1 MSQPDDGRRV
11 TFRDVLANREFRA
24 LYVAQA
30 LSVVGDQLARI
41 AVAWLVFD
49 RSGSA
54 LLSALSLGLSY
65 LPWAIGGPLLGA
77 YADRF
82 PRRDVMVLCD
92 AARAVLV
99 LGLAIPGLP
108 IAVLFP
114 LLFVVAL
121 LQPPFNTARA
131 SLLPDVVGEGE
142 PFAVA
147 STLSATT
154 IQLGSVAGWAIGGA
168 AVAIIGARTSIVV
181 DAATFAFSAWLV
193 LRRVASRGAANT
205 EPRHILAEMREG
217 AAEVFGNPQ
226 LRWLVLTASVVISA
240 TIATAGVAVPY
251 AAAHH
256 GGKAT
261 AGVLVAI
268 MELGVLS
275 GAVLLG
281 RTLRPE
287 TAERLILP
295 GALAAPAIL
304 AMTGFDFSTPVTAV
318 IWFFGAAMS
327 AVQIVASRVFMSA
340 VPRATRGRAYGV
352 AAACVAVGQG
362 IGVTIAGAVANVRGP
377 ALGVTDVAL
386 PALAV
391 VVVLAANR
399 RQPSLAPPRHAE
411 PGFDESSFAGSSI
424 GGSGP
429 ITDETHTQSEEIMHA
444 PEPRSR
450 AQTPMWAFNITLL
463 ALSAFFCWLMRDTAV
478 MTPIGLP
485 SWWVL
490 LLFLM
495 AFGAPLR
502 FVFRRHPWTV
512 QLTEAPL
519 VLGLFFLSPVQLV
532 IVRGSATAIAA
543 IAQRQNPIRF
553 TFNVAANIVS
563 TIAVLGIF
571 RGLVPAHAGV
581 HVASW
586 PGTFVAVFAD
596 AVVSVALLVIVF
608 VLSRTGWDRRQTLQM
623 VTVTGAS
630 SIVNTLLALTTASAL
645 KYDVAT
651 AWTITVFVIL
661 TIVAVRMYHRL
672 ADRHAALDK
681 LYAVARELGPMTADP
696 GDLAPA
702 LTQLRRIMRAEALE
716 LAMVADDPNFVNVII
731 AFERDDGEGVV
742 LEEREMTDELREH
755 LTDRDDRAPRAQA
768 RRLLTRRRRN
778 SDDRIAVKVGTERHI
793 HALLTARDNMA
804 EGRSFDG
811 SDIRLLEAAAE
822 QLATALEKGR
832 LIEGLRHAATRDSL
846 TDLANLDSL
855 RSFLTTM
862 LDGTTGGVLLL
873 LDIDRFQEIND
884 TLGHDAGDAIL
895 VEVSRRLEA
904 APSQGALVAR
914 VGGDQFAMA
923 LPGHAGAEV
932 ARLAAL
938 AVKSR
943 VDGPLR
949 FSTFSADVRVTVGIA
964 RAPDHG
970 SDSATILRRAEM
982 AMTAAKGSSNGIGEW
997 EPGYEQDGSRRLQLL
1012 AGLREG
1018 LAQNALRVE
1027 FQPKLRVGTGEVTGF
1042 EALVRWSH
1050 PELGPVSPAEF
1061 VPLAEASG
1069 LISALTSSVLRLSL
1083 DACRRW
1089 HDMGRQVGV
1098 AVNIS
1103 ARSLDDPVLVGQ
1115 VAAML
1120 TASGVDPR
1128 WLTLE
1133 ITESSVMENATRSVD
1148 VLRQLRSLGLR
1159 LSIDD
1164 FGTGYS
1170 SLHQL
1175 RGLPVHEV
1183 KIDKAFVDH
1192 VDGDGADRA
1201 VVRAIVELCDSL
1213 GLATVAEGVEKAS
1226 QAYVLE
1232 SLGVNQVQGYFHGR
1246 PMTETAATEWLLPRV
1261 VAARQESAPDIT
1273 RAE

>member
-1 MSQPDDGRRV
+1 
-11 TFRDVLANREFRA
+11 
-24 LYVAQA
+24 
-30 LSVVGDQLARI
+30 
-41 AVAWLVFD
+41 
-49 RSGSA
+49 
-54 LLSALSLGLSY
+54 
-65 LPWAIGGPLLGA
+65 
-77 YADRF
+77 
-82 PRRDVMVLCD
+82 
-92 AARAVLV
+92 
-99 LGLAIPGLP
+99 
-108 IAVLFP
+108 
-114 LLFVVAL
+114 
-121 LQPPFNTARA
+121 
-131 SLLPDVVGEGE
+131 
-142 PFAVA
+142 
-147 STLSATT
+147 
-154 IQLGSVAGWAIGGA
+154 
-168 AVAIIGARTSIVV
+168 
-181 DAATFAFSAWLV
+181 
-193 LRRVASRGAANT
+193 
-205 EPRHILAEMREG
+205 
-217 AAEVFGNPQ
+217 
-226 LRWLVLTASVVISA
+226 
-240 TIATAGVAVPY
+240 
-251 AAAHH
+251 
-256 GGKAT
+256 
-261 AGVLVAI
+261 
-268 MELGVLS
+268 
-275 GAVLLG
+275 
-281 RTLRPE
+281 
-287 TAERLILP
+287 
-295 GALAAPAIL
+295 
-304 AMTGFDFSTPVTAV
+304 
-318 IWFFGAAMS
+318 
-327 AVQIVASRVFMSA
+327 
-340 VPRATRGRAYGV
+340 
-352 AAACVAVGQG
+352 VAVGQG
-362 IGVTIAGAVANVRGP
+362 VGVTIAGAVADVRGP
-377 ALGVTDVAL
+377 ALGVADVAL
-386 PALAV
+386 PALAA
-391 VVVLAANR
+391 VVVLAATR
-399 RQPSLAPPRHAE
+399 RTSSLPAGRPMTDRTPAE
-411 PGFDESSFAGSSI
+411 PE
-424 GGSGP
+424 
-429 ITDETHTQSEEIMHA
+429 ETMHA
-444 PEPRSR
+444 PEPRLR
-450 AQTPMWAFNITLL
+450 ADGRVWALNGAL
-463 ALSAFFCWLMRDTAV
+463 ALLVALLTWLIRDARV
-478 MTPIGLP
+478 LNPIGLP
-485 SWWVL
+485 TWWVL

-495 AFGAPLR
+495 AFAAPLR
-502 FVFRRHPWTV
+502 FDFRRHPWTM
-512 QLTEAPL
+512 QLTDVPL
-519 VLGLFFLSPVQLV
+519 VLGLFFLAPVQLL
-532 IVRGSATAIAA
+532 IVRGVATAIAA
-543 IAQRQNPIRF
+543 AAQRQNPIRLV
-553 TFNVAANIVS
+553 FNVLANMLCAIAAV
-563 TIAVLGIF
+563 AIF
-571 RGLVPAHAGV
+571 RAMVPAHAGV
-581 HVASW
+581 HVSSW
-586 PGTFVAVFAD
+586 PGAFVAVFSD
-596 AVVSVALLVIVF
+596 TVVSTTLLVVVF
-608 VLSRTGWDRRQTLQM
+608 LLSRTGWNRVQTLQ
-623 VTVTGAS
+623 VATVSGAS
-630 SIVNTLLALTTASAL
+630 GVFNTLLALTTASAL

-651 AWTITVFVIL
+651 AWTITLFVVLSIA
-661 TIVAVRMYHRL
+661 AVRTYHRL

-702 LTQLRRIMRAEALE
+702 LAQLRRIMRAGSLE
-716 LAMVADDPNFVNVII
+716 LAMVGDDQEFVNVIV
-731 AFERDDGEGVV
+731 AYERDDGEGVL
-742 LEEREMTDELREH
+742 LEEREMDDDLRAA
-755 LTDRDDRAPRAQA
+755 LNLDQVRSQRAHA
-768 RRLLTRRRRN
+768 RRLLSGWKRTSEDHIMVR
-778 SDDRIAVKVGTERHI
+778 VGTERHI
-793 HALLTARDNMA
+793 HALLTARDHTA

-811 SDIRLLEAAAE
+811 SDVRLLEAAAE

-855 RSFLTTM
+855 RSFLGTM
-862 LDGTTGGVLLL
+862 LDGSTGGVLLL

-949 FSTFSADVRVTVGIA
+949 FATFSADVRVTVGIA

-970 SDSATILRRAEM
+970 NDSATILRRAEM

-1012 AGLREG
+1012 AGLREA
-1018 LAQNALRVE
+1018 LAANALRVE
-1027 FQPKLRVGTGEVTGF
+1027 FQPKLAVGTGDVTGF

-1050 PELGPVSPAEF
+1050 PELGAVSPAEF

-1089 HDMGRQVGV
+1089 HDVGRRVGV

-1133 ITESSVMENATRSVD
+1133 ITESSVMENAVRSID

-1213 GLATVAEGVEKAS
+1213 GLVTVAEGVEKAS

-1232 SLGVNQVQGYFHGR
+1232 SLGVNQVQGYFYGR

-1261 VAARQESAPDIT
+1261 VATRQESSPDVA
-1273 RAE
+1273 RG